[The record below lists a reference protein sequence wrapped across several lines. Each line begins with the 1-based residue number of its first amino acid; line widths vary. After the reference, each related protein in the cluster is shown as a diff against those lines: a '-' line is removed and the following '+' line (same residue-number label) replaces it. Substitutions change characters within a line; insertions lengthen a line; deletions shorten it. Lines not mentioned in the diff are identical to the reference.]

1 MNSVFGISQK
11 IFFFLLL
18 LGATVFFLWMV
29 REYLFPVFW
38 AIVFALLLYPVYTKM
53 QRKFNR
59 TLSAA
64 FTMLLAL
71 IVVVLPVSWLGTQ
84 IAQEAY
90 ALYRTLAESGMLASF
105 TLPEPVTNLLGM
117 FGYDTDNIKT
127 DIATWISSASA
138 WIFSEALS
146 ISSATF
152 TVIVKTLF
160 MLYLLF
166 FFLRDGEK
174 LGRYVMHRLPLGDA
188 KESALFTRFASTT
201 RAMMKGTIVVAL
213 VQGLVGGILFWVAGV
228 PNPILWGAV
237 MAFVSV
243 IPAVG
248 PFLVWLPAGLFL
260 LATGSLVPALIVLI
274 GGGVVISSI
283 DNILRPILVGRDTQ
297 MPDALIFISILGGI
311 SVFGL
316 TGVIIGPVI
325 AALVLTVWDL
335 FAEEF
340 KKELTAQG

>member
-1 MNSVFGISQK
+1 MSFAFGVGQRV
-11 IFFFLLL
+11 FFFALI
-18 LGATVFFLWMV
+18 LGASAFFLWMV
-29 REYLFPVFW
+29 RDYLFPVFW
-38 AIVFALLLYPVYTKM
+38 AIVFALLLYPVYTRM

-59 TLSAA
+59 TLAA
-64 FTMLLAL
+64 ALTMLFAL
-71 IVVVLPVSWLGTQ
+71 IIVVLPVSWLGTQ

-90 ALYRTLAESGMLASF
+90 ALYRTLSESGMLASF
-105 TLPEPVTNLLGM
+105 TLPEPITNLLGM
-117 FGYDTDNIKT
+117 FGYDPENLKM
-127 DIATWISSASA
+127 DIATWASSASA

-152 TVIVKTLF
+152 TVVVKTLF

-166 FFLRDGEK
+166 FFLRDGEN
-174 LGRYVMHRLPLGDA
+174 LGRYAMRHLPLGDA
-188 KESALFTRFASTT
+188 KEGALFARFASTT

-213 VQGLVGGILFWVAGV
+213 VQGLIGGILFWVAGV

-260 LATGSLVPALIVLI
+260 LAIGSLVPALIVLI
-274 GGGVVISSI
+274 GGAVVISSI

-340 KKELTAQG
+340 SKELTAQG